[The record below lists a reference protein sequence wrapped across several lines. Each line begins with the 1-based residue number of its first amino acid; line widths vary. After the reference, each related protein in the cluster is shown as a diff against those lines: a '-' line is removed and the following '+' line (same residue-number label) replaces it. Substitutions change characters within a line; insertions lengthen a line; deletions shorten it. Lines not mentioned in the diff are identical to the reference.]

1 MPRKASIQI
10 RRDTRANWLA
20 ENAVLKNGELGYE
33 TDTGILKIGDGK
45 SGWNTIVRFAN
56 QNDVSMLNE
65 RIDDVLTVS
74 SNNIY
79 GVKIDTTDSNPETS
93 VTYTDDAVGFIPMR
107 GNDGNFDWGSWELP
121 FKSLGI
127 RPCVF
132 KDGAVNYYL
141 DPNDFTKKI
150 DGSMLILHL
159 VLMEM

>member
-33 TDTGILKIGDGK
+33 TDTGILKIGDGT

-56 QNDVSMLNE
+56 QNDISMLNE

-79 GVKIDTTDSNPETS
+79 GVKIDTLTRILKQ
-93 VTYTDDAVGFIPMR
+93 V
-107 GNDGNFDWGSWELP
+107 LP
-121 FKSLGI
+121 TL
-127 RPCVF
+127 
-132 KDGAVNYYL
+132 
-141 DPNDFTKKI
+141 
-150 DGSMLILHL
+150 MMQL
-159 VLMEM
+159 VLFLCGVMMVTLIGVLGNCRSNH